1 MSIIGLMGGS
11 VGESIGGSKGGLVGG
26 SFGGSLG
33 GFSGYNWS
41 LWVRDSTMDFWGKV
55 SSLWIFGVV
64 ECLMGLYRLV
74 ELH

>member
-1 MSIIGLMGGS
+1 MAGKFT
-11 VGESIGGSKGGLVGG
+11 KG
-26 SFGGSLG
+26 F
-33 GFSGYNWS
+33 GFSGS
-41 LWVRDSTMDFWGKV
+41 LWVDDNSMDFWGKV

>member
-1 MSIIGLMGGS
+1 MNRGS

-41 LWVRDSTMDFWGKV
+41 LWVGDSTMDFWGKV

-64 ECLMGLYRLV
+64 ECLMGLDRVV
-74 ELH
+74 EWH